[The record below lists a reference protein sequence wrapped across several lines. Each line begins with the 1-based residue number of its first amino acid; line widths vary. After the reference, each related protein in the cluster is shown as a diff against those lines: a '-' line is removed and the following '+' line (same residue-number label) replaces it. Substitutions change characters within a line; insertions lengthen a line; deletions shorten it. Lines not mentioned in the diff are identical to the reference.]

1 MPRNHIEIDRDKL
14 RTAMRHLGPE
24 YVFYMLN
31 DAIDVLPPAKLHAVV
46 KKYLDVSRLRP
57 DADKPAPASL
67 LADVRVFE
75 RTSLAGEYYESFA
88 VNSRNCTQKSS
99 GTIAWIAQCCRLLD
113 RCVADAGTG
122 NPVEVRQAMDVLF
135 GLLDQI
141 DECRVDIVFF
151 ADEAGSWQVG
161 VDWETVLPAWFKVL
175 SATTGPEEYASRVPS
190 LLSRHYRY
198 ARDEMLV
205 VARQIATP
213 EQRTALAN
221 G

>member
-1 MPRNHIEIDRDKL
+1 MPKNPVEIDRDKL
-14 RTAMRHLGPE
+14 RTALRHLGPE
-24 YVFYMLN
+24 YVFYMLD
-31 DAIDVLPPAKLHAVV
+31 DAIDLLPPTKLHAVV

-57 DADKPAPASL
+57 DAEKPAPASL

-75 RTSLAGEYYESFA
+75 RASLAGEYYESFD

-113 RCVADAGTG
+113 RCAADAGTG
-122 NPVEVRQAMDVLF
+122 NPVEVRQAIDVLF

-141 DECRVDIVFF
+141 DECRDDIVFF

-175 SATTGPEEYASRVPS
+175 SATTGPEEYASRVTKVV
-190 LLSRHYRY
+190 SRHYAY
-198 ARDEMLV
+198 GRDEMLIL
-205 VARQIATP
+205 ARRTATP
-213 EQRTALAN
+213 EQRKALTK